1 MRALEP
7 TNIRKFC
14 ELSAFTFAAFFAH
27 PLLIKAALPSLNEI
41 EPILEKRCIECH
53 DSEDPKGG
61 LDLVKLSRAVQDPSL
76 HERWVRIHDRIKA
89 GEMPPKREDLPDS
102 ERAVLAAILAK
113 ALHASDR
120 ADIIR
125 QGRGPMRRLTR
136 TEFENNLRILLK
148 LPNLD
153 VRDKLPEDRDSHGF
167 TKVSELLDMSHVQLD
182 AYLEAT
188 ESALRSAMAQVRP
201 PAPPATHRFTG
212 INLFPSATTFGER
225 EAMFFARNNRL
236 VPLNESAIKTM
247 TPEERSDPTLE
258 LALFRSATW
267 PYYGYPRGFIAK
279 ESGAYQV
286 RFRGRAVRQMRDF
299 RLVQAHE
306 PLPMTFRARKPS
318 GPDVS
323 GDVRETGGWMDL
335 QPDPHEFETIIHLK
349 AGETFEYSPL
359 GLPVPFIRTDGGFFY
374 DYPPMP
380 PEGHRGVAIQWMEVT
395 GPIRDPDWP
404 PQSHRILFDDAPI
417 DGRGAPDA
425 DRLLRRFA
433 ALAALRPMSEES
445 LAPFL
450 KIIQSKLAAGSL
462 FGDAMIAGYQALL
475 CSSHCLYLTEPRAGA
490 SDIEFAIANRLSHFF
505 WNSRPDDKLQELAKS
520 ARLQNRDILK
530 AQADRLIEDSRFEEF
545 VRTFAAEW
553 LDLRKLRRDIPDER
567 LYPEYRKDDYLVD
580 SMERETQAFL
590 RAMVRE
596 NLPART
602 IASADFA
609 YVNDRLA
616 AHYDLPRVKGS
627 AMQRVN
633 LPEGSPFGGLLTQAG
648 LMKHTANGTTTS
660 PVLRG
665 VWIMEKILGQP
676 VPPPPKN
683 VPAIEPDIRGANSIR
698 ALLAKHTESKSCASC
713 HAKFDPFGFAMENFD
728 VMGAWRDH
736 YRGMER
742 GDKITGIDPAG
753 HPYTYFVGK
762 PVDASGTLQSGES
775 FRDIHDLKRHLA
787 ANPRQLAKGL
797 LEHFILHAT
806 GTRVR
811 FADRTELEA
820 MLDACAG
827 EGYRVRDLLHALVT
841 SEIFLGTKSSP

>member
-1 MRALEP
+1 MRSFHGLFAVISLAL
-7 TNIRKFC
+7 
-14 ELSAFTFAAFFAH
+14 FAQ
-27 PLLIKAALPSLNEI
+27 PLRIKAEPPSLKEI

-61 LDLVKLSRAVQDPSL
+61 LDLVNLPKTLQDASL
-76 HERWVRIHDRIKA
+76 RERWVLIHDRIKA
-89 GEMPPKREDLPDS
+89 GEMPPKKETLPDPQ
-102 ERAVLAAILAK
+102 RAKLVATLAN

-120 ADIIR
+120 ADILR

-153 VRDKLPEDRDSHGF
+153 IRDKLPEDRDFHGF

-182 AYLEAT
+182 AYLDAT
-188 ESALRSAMAQVRP
+188 ESALRSATAGALP
-201 PAPPATHRFTG
+201 PAPPVTRRFTG

-225 EAMFFARNNRL
+225 EAMFFARANRL
-236 VPLNESAIKTM
+236 VPLKDSEISAM
-247 TPEERSDPTLE
+247 TPEQRADPSLE

-279 ESGAYQV
+279 QGGAYRV
-286 RFRGRAVRQMRDF
+286 RFQGRAVRQMRDF
-299 RLVQAHE
+299 RLVPAHE

-335 QPDPHEFETIIHLK
+335 QPEPREFETVIHLK

-380 PEGHRGVAIQWMEVT
+380 PEGHRGIAIQWLEVS
-395 GPIRDPDWP
+395 GPLPDPDWP
-404 PQSHRILFDDAPI
+404 PQSHRILFDNTPTDSHDAQ
-417 DGRGAPDA
+417 DA
-425 DRLLRRFA
+425 VRLLKRFA
-433 ALAALRPMSEES
+433 GLAGLRPISEES

-450 KIIQSKLAAGSL
+450 KVIHSKISAGSL
-462 FGDAMIAGYQALL
+462 LQDAMIAGYQALL
-475 CSSHCLYLTEPRAGA
+475 CSSYCLYLTEPRPGEP
-490 SDIEFAIANRLSHFF
+490 DIEFAIANRLSHFL
-505 WNSRPDDKLQELAKS
+505 WNSRPDETLQELARVG
-520 ARLQNRDILK
+520 RLQDRDILK
-530 AQADRLIEDSRFEEF
+530 TQADRLIEDPRFDAF

-590 RAMVRE
+590 KAMVRE
-596 NLPART
+596 NLPAGT
-602 IASADFA
+602 IASADFTF
-609 YVNDRLA
+609 VNDRLA
-616 AHYDLPRVKGS
+616 SHYDLPRVKGS
-627 AMQRVN
+627 AMRKVN
-633 LPEGSPFGGLLTQAG
+633 LPAGSPFGGLLTHAG

-698 ALLAKHTESKSCASC
+698 DLLAKHTGSKTCASC
-713 HAKFDPFGFAMENFD
+713 HASFDPYGFAMENFD

-736 YRGMER
+736 YRVMER
-742 GDKITGIDPAG
+742 GEKITGIDPAG

-775 FRDIHDLKRHLA
+775 FHDIHDLKRHLA

-797 LEHFILHAT
+797 LEHLVLYAT
-806 GTRVR
+806 GTRLR
-811 FADRTELEA
+811 FADREEFEA

-827 EGYRVRDLLHALVT
+827 DGYRVRDLLHALVT
-841 SEIFLGTKSSP
+841 SEIFLGAKLSP

>member
-1 MRALEP
+1 MRTLEP
-7 TNIRKFC
+7 TNIWRFY
-14 ELSAFTFAAFFAH
+14 ELTAFIFAAFFAH
-27 PLLIKAALPSLNEI
+27 PQLIKADLPSLNEI

-61 LDLVKLSRAVQDPSL
+61 LDLVKLSRAVQDPAL
-76 HERWVRIHDRIKA
+76 HERWVRIHDRIEA
-89 GEMPPKREDLPDS
+89 GEMPPKKEGLPET
-102 ERAVLAAILAK
+102 ERARLTAILAK
-113 ALHASDR
+113 ALLESDR

-125 QGRGPMRRLTR
+125 HGRGPMRRLTR
-136 TEFENNLRILLK
+136 VEFENNLRILLK
-148 LPNLD
+148 MPNLD

-182 AYLEAT
+182 AYLDAT
-188 ESALRSAMAQVRP
+188 ESALRSAMAQARP

-225 EAMFFARNNRL
+225 EAMFFARDNKL
-236 VPLNESAIKTM
+236 VPLNESAIKIM
-247 TPEERSDPTLE
+247 TPEQRPDPTLE

-286 RFRGRAVRQMRDF
+286 RFRGRAVRQVRDF
-299 RLVQAHE
+299 RLVPAHE
-306 PLPMTFRARKPS
+306 PLTMTFRARKPS

-335 QPDPHEFETIIHLK
+335 QPESREFETTIYLK

-404 PQSHRILFDDAPI
+404 PQSHRILFDDVPAESH
-417 DGRGAPDA
+417 DEQQAR
-425 DRLLRRFA
+425 RLFQRFA
-433 ALAALRPMSEES
+433 AVAALRPISEES

-462 FGDAMIAGYQALL
+462 FWDSMIAGYQALL
-475 CSSHCLYLTEPRAGA
+475 CSSHCLYLTEPRAGE
-490 SDIEFAIANRLSHFF
+490 SDVDFAIANRLSHFF
-505 WNSRPDDKLQELAKS
+505 WNSRPDDKLQELAKN
-520 ARLQNRDILK
+520 ARLQNRDLLK
-530 AQADRLIEDSRFEEF
+530 AQADRLIEDPRFDEF

-553 LDLRKLRRDIPDER
+553 LDLRRLRRDIPDER

-596 NLPART
+596 NLPAST

-633 LPEGSPFGGLLTQAG
+633 LPEGSPFGGLLTQAA

-683 VPAIEPDIRGANSIR
+683 VPAIEPDIRGANNIR
-698 ALLAKHTESKSCASC
+698 TLLAKHTESKSCASC
-713 HAKFDPFGFAMENFD
+713 HAKFDPYGFAMENFD

-742 GDKITGIDPAG
+742 GEKITGIDPAG
-753 HPYTYFVGK
+753 HPYTYFVGS
-762 PVDASGTLQSGES
+762 PVDASGTLKSGES
-775 FRDIHDLKRHLA
+775 FRDIHELKRHLA

-797 LEHFILHAT
+797 LEHLILHAT
-806 GTRVR
+806 GRRVR
-811 FADRTELEA
+811 FADRGELDS
-820 MLDACAG
+820 MLNACAQD
-827 EGYRVRDLLHALVT
+827 GYRVKDLLHALVT
-841 SEIFLGTKSSP
+841 SEIFLGTKPTP